1 MKKFIYTKL
10 ISLLFISA
18 IVLNATAQEKA
29 DTTKPEGYKF
39 NMVKQVKT
47 TSVKDQYRSGTCWSF
62 SGLSF
67 VESEMMRQGKDSSD
81 LSEMF
86 VVYHVYS
93 DKAVKDVRMHGK
105 FNFGGGGALN
115 DPIDV
120 IAKYGIV
127 PESVYS
133 GLNYGEKKHVQGE
146 MDEVLKDYVAGVIKN
161 KNKKLTTA
169 WHNGF
174 DGILDAY
181 LGKLPT
187 TFKYKGKEYTPKT
200 FAKKVVGIN
209 PDDYVYITSYSHHP
223 FYKPFILEVPDNW
236 SYNEFYN
243 LPLNDLEKVIDNAI
257 DNGYSVGWAADVS
270 EKGFSFKNGVA
281 VVPEKDIANM
291 SDNERAKWEKLTKRE
306 KDAQL
311 YKFDKPGKEKVI
323 TQKIRQRAFDDYQTT
338 DDHGMQIAGIAKDQ
352 NGTKYYYVKNSWGLS
367 YNDYNGF
374 FYASESYV
382 RYKTMSIVVHKD
394 ALPKDIA
401 KKLGIKQ

>member
-1 MKKFIYTKL
+1 MRKFIYTKL
-10 ISLLFISA
+10 ISLLFVFA

-62 SGLSF
+62 SSLSF
-67 VESEMMRQGKDSSD
+67 VESEMMREGKDSAD

-93 DKAVKDVRMHGK
+93 DKAIKDVRMHGK

-127 PESVYS
+127 PESIYT
-133 GLNYGEKKHVQGE
+133 GLNYGEKKHVHGE

-181 LGKLPT
+181 LGKLPK

-243 LPLNDLEKVIDNAI
+243 LPLDDLEKVIDNAI

-291 SDNERAKWEKLTKRE
+291 TDNERSKWEKLTKRE

-323 TQKIRQRAFDDYQTT
+323 TQEIRQKAFDDYQTT
-338 DDHGMQIAGIAKDQ
+338 DDHGMQISGIAKDQ

-367 YNDYNGF
+367 YNHYNGF